1 MSKVLFLQI
10 KGNSLGGVWF
20 VDETLGNEFLKRGY
34 DVEVL
39 ALRNNHPGVDL
50 NTKIK
55 INVINEKDNWEITH
69 RRDVVKAIK
78 SFKFFRTLCSYIK
91 DNLKLK
97 KDYNKM
103 KKEISNYNP
112 DYIIST
118 HYQVLY
124 GIPKKYL
131 KRVIQVQHTSFE
143 YLLADKK
150 NVKTFKKYSNKIHKL
165 SFLSKSLYEKSINY
179 GFDNCNYIYNPVRIK
194 SSSKAN
200 VIDNKK
206 ISVVTRIHKEKRID
220 LMIELVNDVFNDLNN
235 KDWVF
240 EIYGI
245 GEFNSKSNEIFK
257 NNKNIVYKG
266 KTDNPKDV
274 LMSSSITLNTSI
286 YEGFPLSILEAYA
299 CGIPSISFNFGD
311 AAKEI
316 VIDGY
321 NGYLLEQDDLDG
333 FKEKLKYLIENKKE
347 LEKMSLNAK
356 EFSKTFEVEKIVDI
370 WEEEF
375 KKIDKSD

>member
-50 NTKIK
+50 NTKIN

-69 RRDVVKAIK
+69 KRDVIKAIK
-78 SFKFFRTLCSYIK
+78 SFKFFRTMCSYIK
-91 DNLKLK
+91 DNFKLK

-103 KKEISNYNP
+103 KKEILNYNP

-124 GIPKKYL
+124 GIPKKFL
-131 KRVIQVQHTSFE
+131 RRVIQVQHTSFE

-150 NVKTFKKYSNKIHKL
+150 NVKTFKKYSKKINKL
-165 SFLSKSLYEKSINY
+165 SFLSKSLYEKSVNY

-200 VIDNKK
+200 VVENKK

-220 LMIELVNDVFNDLNN
+220 LMIELVNDVFNKLNN

-245 GEFNSKSNEIFK
+245 GEFNSKSKEIFK
-257 NNKNIVYKG
+257 NNKNIVFKG

-299 CGIPSISFNFGD
+299 CGIPCVSFDFGD

-321 NGYLLEQDDLDG
+321 NGYLLEQDDLDN
-333 FKEKLKYLIENKKE
+333 FKEKLKYLIENKNE

-356 EFSKTFEVEKIVDI
+356 EFSKKFAVEKIVDI

>member
-245 GEFNSKSNEIFK
+245 GEFNSKSKEIFK